1 MSSYKVG
8 QILYVVPT
16 KQTAVYPMQVI
27 EEITKKS
34 LNGVEIDYVLKAGG
48 EDPKT
53 ILHREIKGEIF
64 ETADKAKMILT
75 DRATKSVHRLVE
87 AAYKK
92 SLEWYP
98 TTSVQPSQ
106 QQNEPIETQSSE
118 HTITLEDGTV
128 ARIKLPDILKTE

>member
-1 MSSYKVG
+1 MSYKVG

-34 LNGVEIDYVLKAGG
+34 LNGVEIDYVLRAGG

-53 ILHREIKGEIF
+53 ILHREIRGEIF

-75 DRATKSVHRLVE
+75 ERATKSVHMLVE

-98 TTSVQPSQ
+98 TTGTPPTRQK
-106 QQNEPIETQSSE
+106 NEPSETKPSE
-118 HTITLEDGTV
+118 HTVTLEDGTV

>member
-1 MSSYKVG
+1 MSYKVG

-34 LNGVEIDYVLKAGG
+34 LSGVEIDYVLRAGG

-53 ILHREIKGEIF
+53 ILHREIRGEIF

-75 DRATKSVHRLVE
+75 ERATKSVHMLVE
-87 AAYKK
+87 TAYKK

-98 TTSVQPSQ
+98 TTQPIQ
-106 QQNEPIETQSSE
+106 QKNELIETKSSE
-118 HTITLEDGTV
+118 HTVTLEDGTV